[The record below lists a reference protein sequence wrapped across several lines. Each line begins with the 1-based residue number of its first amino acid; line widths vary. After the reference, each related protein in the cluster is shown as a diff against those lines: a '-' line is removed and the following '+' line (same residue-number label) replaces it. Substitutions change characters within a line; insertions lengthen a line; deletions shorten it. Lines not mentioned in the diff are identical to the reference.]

1 MSVVSMSGSEA
12 SNSTL
17 QSKNTS
23 RDRVF
28 NNVTPNECISED
40 SFSTETSTNTDSED
54 STQIS
59 SDLSCSLQQSSGILS
74 NNTLSSMMSASSNNM
89 YFSMLGKPGKVK
101 SKLSMTELVDRVVS
115 LHSLNV
121 SGLSR
126 VQTQVNNQFGTTLK
140 QEKSKISSADTTTTE
155 SAVRKKATTNLITFP
170 KLRDVT
176 PERHHVNLSTGR
188 ALVGRKV
195 DCWLTFEEYERLT
208 STLEPT
214 IRRERPIPNA
224 FWPGHLMDKL
234 RLCLS
239 PCTSHPLPAC
249 DAARSKNTS
258 FYQVKKKPH
267 NGHRANYGYDNN
279 EKTWPTDGKYVK
291 YGNVDSRKVYHI

>member
-1 MSVVSMSGSEA
+1 MESSVGQP
-12 SNSTL
+12 L
-17 QSKNTS
+17 QSI
-23 RDRVF
+23 
-28 NNVTPNECISED
+28 E
-40 SFSTETSTNTDSED
+40 
-54 STQIS
+54 S
-59 SDLSCSLQQSSGILS
+59 SW
-74 NNTLSSMMSASSNNM
+74 TLSSIDDEESNPIELSETEKKRDIRLKEFEDAVRICKENDVVLSETLLRKVLLHPGDDGTIRDVMQLPPPGSS
-89 YFSMLGKPGKVK
+89 L
-101 SKLSMTELVDRVVS
+101 SKDFWKISDEKKR
-115 LHSLNV
+115 
-121 SGLSR
+121 R
-126 VQTQVNNQFGTTLK
+126 RK
-140 QEKSKISSADTTTTE
+140 KSKISSADTTTTE